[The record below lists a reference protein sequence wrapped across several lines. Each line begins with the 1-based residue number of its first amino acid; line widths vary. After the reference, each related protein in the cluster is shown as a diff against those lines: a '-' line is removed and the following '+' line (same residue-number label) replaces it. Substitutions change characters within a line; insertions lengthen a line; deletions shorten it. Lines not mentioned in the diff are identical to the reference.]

1 MWSEKS
7 TTPRPHQFPLALS
20 ILLLLLVIAVGVLCS
35 YRSPLVQ
42 HGLDHGPIFQLPVLQ
57 QVNALEFPGRNK
69 VGGHRGVR
77 NDLDV
82 AAGKASH

>member
-1 MWSEKS
+1 MVVG
-7 TTPRPHQFPLALS
+7 PDLLAVPLQELPGEC
-20 ILLLLLVIAVGVLCS
+20 VMH
-35 YRSPLVQ
+35 RSPLLQ
-42 HGLDHGPIFQLPVLQ
+42 HGLDHGPIFQLPALQ

-69 VGGHRGVR
+69 VGGHGGVR